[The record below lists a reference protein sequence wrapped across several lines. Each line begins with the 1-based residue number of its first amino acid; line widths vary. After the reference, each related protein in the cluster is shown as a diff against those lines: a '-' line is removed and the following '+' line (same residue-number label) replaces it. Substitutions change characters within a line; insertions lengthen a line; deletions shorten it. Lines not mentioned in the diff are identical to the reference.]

1 MTDQNAASYRIT
13 LFLTLITVSIILVD
27 RPLAIFIQ
35 HHLGFL
41 KLPFQKIIAGIEFLS
56 GFTISKYLVGIIVLC
71 VGFILLTKDRNS
83 QRANIFFFIGSALVL
98 SRLAAGLLKNV
109 FDRSRPYVF
118 VNDNSV
124 NDFFYTGGSSFPSGH
139 AAHFFGLFLPL
150 IVLFPRY
157 KWALLI
163 IPVFVAIQRV
173 IANDHYISDILG
185 GVLIA
190 VLFTY
195 IFQQLF
201 KIQPLQPLKS
211 SI

>member
-41 KLPFQKIIAGIEFLS
+41 KLPFHKIIVGIEFLS
-56 GFTISKYLVGIIVLC
+56 GFAISKYLVGIIVLC
-71 VGFILLTKDRNS
+71 VGLVLLAKDRNS

-98 SRLAAGLLKNV
+98 SRLVAGLLKNV

-163 IPVFVAIQRV
+163 IPVFVAVQRV

-190 VLFTY
+190 MLFTY